1 VQYRLIYS
9 RLNGTNDKLNSDLA
23 KAKES
28 KKEGEQDSTSEGL
41 FNMMMNNES
50 KSSEEAK
57 IVDSETLVSQTQD
70 RLWRALKRRFQYD
83 VSLQPGQEFLLNH
96 VSTKIPLVI
105 TYADLVG
112 STNMSM
118 TLPADKLTTII
129 RAFTYEISQV
139 IYSHKGYVLK
149 YVGDAVISFFP
160 ASYNK
165 LLACDRAVQ
174 CSKSMLAVVKNGINP
189 ILNQYDYP
197 ELNVKIGMDEGE
209 NVIVQYGH
217 DRSSLID
224 ILGYCMNIAAK
235 ITSLSGPN
243 KISVGQYVY
252 KMLHPSI
259 KPKFSEVKFSAD
271 EWRYTDRL
279 TGQLY
284 KVYSMSDAFK

>member
-1 VQYRLIYS
+1 MAP
-9 RLNGTNDKLNSDLA
+9 T
-23 KAKES
+23 KEQKNEGGQDNTTTS
-28 KKEGEQDSTSEGL
+28 KGV
-41 FNMMMNNES
+41 FNMIMNNES

-83 VSLQPGQEFLLNH
+83 VTLQPGQGFLLNH
-96 VSTKIPLVI
+96 VSTKVPLVI
-105 TYADLVG
+105 MYADLVG

-139 IYSHKGYVLK
+139 TYNHKGYVLK

-174 CSKSMLAVVKNGINP
+174 CARSMLAVVRNGINP

-217 DRSSLID
+217 DRSSQID

-235 ITSLSGPN
+235 ITSLTGPN
-243 KISVGQYVY
+243 MISIGQDVY

-259 KPKFSEVKFSAD
+259 KSKFNEVKFSSD
-271 EWRYTDRL
+271 EWRYTDRH

-284 KVYSMSDAFK
+284 KVYSMSDVRS

>member
-1 VQYRLIYS
+1 
-9 RLNGTNDKLNSDLA
+9 LA
-23 KAKES
+23 PPKDTKKES
-28 KKEGEQDSTSEGL
+28 EPDNTSKGL
-41 FNMMMNNES
+41 FNMMMNNAS
-50 KSSEEAK
+50 KSNEDAK

-83 VSLQPGQEFLLNH
+83 ASFKPGQEFLLSH
-96 VSTKIPLVI
+96 VSTKVPLVI

-139 IYSHKGYVLK
+139 IYNHKGYVLK

-174 CSKSMLAVVKNGINP
+174 CARSMLAVVRNGINP

-217 DRSSLID
+217 DRSSQID

-235 ITSLSGPN
+235 ITSLTGPN
-243 KISVGQYVY
+243 MTSIGQDVY

-259 KPKFSEVKFSAD
+259 KSKFNEVKFSSD
-271 EWRYTDRL
+271 EWRYTDRH

-284 KVYSMSDAFK
+284 KVYSMSDVRS

>member
-1 VQYRLIYS
+1 MTEAEKDQ
-9 RLNGTNDKLNSDLA
+9 
-23 KAKES
+23 E
-28 KKEGEQDSTSEGL
+28 KEGQDKTSNSL
-41 FNMMMNNES
+41 FNMMM
-50 KSSEEAK
+50 SSDIRTRSDDK
-57 IVDSETLVSQTQD
+57 TVDSETLVSQTQD
-70 RLWRALKRRFQYD
+70 RLWKALKRRFQYEA
-83 VSLQPGQEFLLNH
+83 SLQQGQEFLLNH
-96 VSTKIPLVI
+96 VSSKIPLVI
-105 TYADLVG
+105 MYADLVG

-129 RAFTYEISQV
+129 RAFTYEMSQV
-139 IYSHKGYVLK
+139 TYSHEGYVLK

-174 CSKSMLAVVKNGINP
+174 CARSMLTVVKNGINP

-217 DRSSLID
+217 GKSSQID

-235 ITSLSGPN
+235 ITSLTGPN
-243 KISVGQYVY
+243 RISIGEDVY

-259 KPKFSEVKFSAD
+259 MAKFNEMKLNAD
-271 EWRYTDRL
+271 EWKYTDRQ
-279 TGQLY
+279 TGKLY
-284 KVYSMSDAFK
+284 KVYTIQ

>member
-1 VQYRLIYS
+1 LAT
-9 RLNGTNDKLNSDLA
+9 GTEQN
-23 KAKES
+23 KEEGRQDNTS
-28 KKEGEQDSTSEGL
+28 KGL
-41 FNMMMNNES
+41 FNMIMNNNDS
-50 KSSEEAK
+50 KSSKEAK
-57 IVDSETLVSQTQD
+57 IVDSETLVLQTQD

-83 VSLQPGQEFLLNH
+83 VTLQPGQEFLLNH
-96 VSTKIPLVI
+96 VSTKVPLVI
-105 TYADLVG
+105 MYADLVG

-139 IYSHKGYVLK
+139 IYNHKGYVLK

-160 ASYNK
+160 AVYNK

-217 DRSSLID
+217 DRSSQID

-235 ITSLSGPN
+235 ITSLTVPN
-243 KISVGQYVY
+243 NISIGQYVY
-252 KMLHPSI
+252 DMLHPSI
-259 KPKFSEVKFSAD
+259 KSKFSEVKFSAD
-271 EWRYTDRL
+271 EWRYTDRQ

-284 KVYSMSDAFK
+284 RVYSMSDAHR

>member
-1 VQYRLIYS
+1 MAT
-9 RLNGTNDKLNSDLA
+9 GTEQNKDGGQDNT
-23 KAKES
+23 S
-28 KKEGEQDSTSEGL
+28 KGL
-41 FNMMMNNES
+41 FNMIMNNNDS
-50 KSSEEAK
+50 KSSKEAK
-57 IVDSETLVSQTQD
+57 IVDSETLVLQTQD

-83 VSLQPGQEFLLNH
+83 VTLQPGQEFLLNH
-96 VSTKIPLVI
+96 VSTKVPLVI
-105 TYADLVG
+105 MYADLVG

-139 IYSHKGYVLK
+139 IYNHKGYVLK

-160 ASYNK
+160 AVYNK

-217 DRSSLID
+217 DRSSQID

-235 ITSLSGPN
+235 ITSLTVPN
-243 KISVGQYVY
+243 NISIGQYVY
-252 KMLHPSI
+252 EMLHPSI
-259 KPKFSEVKFSAD
+259 KSKFSEVKFSAD
-271 EWRYTDRL
+271 EWRYTDRH

-284 KVYSMSDAFK
+284 RVYSMSDAQRLR

>member
-1 VQYRLIYS
+1 MS
-9 RLNGTNDKLNSDLA
+9 A
-23 KAKES
+23 AKEQKDKNEHGGAS
-28 KKEGEQDSTSEGL
+28 KDL
-41 FNMMMNNES
+41 FNMIMNNDNN
-50 KSSEEAK
+50 SSEQAT

-83 VSLQPGQEFLLNH
+83 VSLHPAQEFLLNH
-96 VSTKIPLVI
+96 VSTKLPLVI
-105 TYADLVG
+105 IYADLVG

-139 IYSHKGYVLK
+139 IYNHRGYVLK

-160 ASYNK
+160 AIYNK

-174 CSKSMLAVVKNGINP
+174 CSNSMLAVVKNGINP

-235 ITSLSGPN
+235 ITSLTGHN
-243 KISVGQYVY
+243 KVSIGQYVY
-252 KMLHPSI
+252 EMLHPSI
-259 KPKFSEVKFSAD
+259 KARFSEVRFSTE
-271 EWRYTDRL
+271 EWRYTDRH
-279 TGQLY
+279 TGQIY
-284 KVYSMSDAFK
+284 KVYSTNNGLG